1 MKGPLRRSWLLA
13 PPLDGSQV
21 TKALSHHPDVLV
33 MDLVEMV
40 PESRKHQA
48 RQQARAAIES
58 TAAGGAQVFAQVDK
72 AFLLTDLEAVVWPGL
87 AGVVIPRLESPQE
100 VQTCDRDLTSLEV
113 ERGLPPQS
121 LQVVA
126 SLDTAL
132 GNHRA
137 MEIAAASGRL
147 WGVTL
152 GQASLE
158 MDLRP
163 EPSGE
168 THLMPYLMQ
177 RLVIVA
183 RAARLTPLGAWWRTP
198 ARGLLA
204 TPEETYQAAVRGRAL
219 GFRGSLC
226 IRGDQVAALNRGYG

>member
-1 MKGPLRRSWLLA
+1 MTGPLRRSWLLM

-21 TKALSHHPDVLV
+21 TEALSNYPDVLV
-33 MDLVEMV
+33 VNLLELVS
-40 PESRKHQA
+40 ESRRPQA
-48 RQQARAAIES
+48 RQQARASIEDA
-58 TAAGGAQVFAQVDK
+58 AAGGAQVFAQVDK
-72 AFLLTDLEAVVWPGL
+72 AFLATDLEAAVWPGL
-87 AGVVIPRLESPQE
+87 TGVIVPRLESPQE
-100 VQTCDRDLTSLEV
+100 VQTCDRHLTRLEE
-113 ERGLPPQS
+113 ERELTPQS
-121 LQVVA
+121 LQMVA

-137 MEIAAASGRL
+137 MEIATASGRL

-152 GQASLE
+152 GRADLE

-168 THLMPYLMQ
+168 IHLMPYLMQ
-177 RLVIVA
+177 RLVIIA

-204 TPEETYQAAVRGRAL
+204 APEETYQAAVQGRAL

-226 IRGDQVAALNRGYG
+226 IRGDQVAALNRGYE